1 MFVYFQSL
9 SLCLSALLFTM
20 SRDRVAIEL
29 DDFSVQLILRLL
41 DVDSGDNGI
50 VKDEGIEGTSAADE
64 LERIRLKV
72 FNICTAT
79 IQSSTMSHI
88 RLRLSDVTV
97 CVSCFSLSLL
107 FDS

>member
-50 VKDEGIEGTSAADE
+50 VKDEGTSAADE